1 MDQSTRLK
9 SRTMTWA
16 DSKRVE
22 RYTVGFMHNK
32 NDSQTKG
39 SEAKAKPEVIKLGL
53 DLHARRVTEC
63 RQLDGSTPK
72 PGQRWDRWKLL
83 DQVDGWIRQESKST
97 AATSL
102 IVSPAL
108 VSGQSACSEAGP
120 AKIS

>member
-1 MDQSTRLK
+1 
-9 SRTMTWA
+9 MTWA

-32 NDSQTKG
+32 KDRQTKG
-39 SEAKAKPEVIKLGL
+39 SEAKAKPEIIKVRFG
-53 DLHARRVTEC
+53 HSRAAVTEC

-72 PGQRWDRWKLL
+72 PGQRWDRWKLT

>member
-1 MDQSTRLK
+1 MGRQQ
-9 SRTMTWA
+9 A
-16 DSKRVE
+16 VE
-22 RYTVGFMHNK
+22 RFTVGFMHNK
-32 NDSQTKG
+32 NDRQTKG

-63 RQLDGSTPK
+63 RQLDGSKPK
-72 PGQRWDRWKLL
+72 AGQRWDRWKLL

-102 IVSPAL
+102 IFSPAL